1 MTEGTLMIGGSI
13 LEQNLIDTVRA
24 LRLELHALA
33 ERSGEEART
42 RARLMSFVKEH
53 TSLRITDEG
62 LWFCALHEEEDA
74 GETIAFRAD
83 MDALPLGDGAAHLCG
98 HDGHSAVLAGLA
110 LALEGRTLGK
120 NVVLLFQ
127 HAEETGEGGREC
139 RRAVEKYHIRRI
151 YAFHNIPGYPEGAVL
166 LRRGVFACASRG
178 MVLTFT
184 GEPAHAAYP
193 EYGRNPG
200 FAAARLMSALPEL
213 ADPGLYQDLAMAT
226 LAGAEI
232 GARAFGSAA
241 GRAEVFLTLRA
252 SRENDLQ
259 NLLSRLEDAAR
270 TEATRDKT
278 EVSFSFR
285 DVFPA
290 TVNDPDALSRLKSAC
305 RSAGL
310 STLQLSEPF
319 RWSEDFG
326 HYGAAGAKAAMA
338 GIGAGENW
346 PQLHTAHYLFNDAI
360 LPSALA
366 LFSALAE
373 NG

>member
-1 MTEGTLMIGGSI
+1 MTEDSLLIGGSS
-13 LEQNLIDTVRA
+13 LEQNLIDTVRT

-33 ERSGEEART
+33 ERSGEETRT
-42 RARLMSFVKEH
+42 RARLMSFIKEH
-53 TSLRITDEG
+53 TSLRIADRG
-62 LWFCALHEEEDA
+62 RWFCALHKEPGA
-74 GETIAFRAD
+74 TETIAFRAD

-98 HDGHSAVLAGLA
+98 HDGHSAVLAGLG
-110 LALEGRTLGK
+110 LMLEGRTLGK

-139 RRAVEKYHIRRI
+139 RRAVEQYHIHRT

-178 MVLTFT
+178 MVLSFT
-184 GEPAHAAYP
+184 GESAHAAYP

-200 FAAARLMSALPEL
+200 FAAARLITALPEL
-213 ADPGLYQDLAMAT
+213 ADPGLYRGLAMAT

-232 GARAFGSAA
+232 GARTFGLAA

-252 SRENDLQ
+252 SRESDLQ
-259 NLLSRLEDAAR
+259 NLISRLEDAAR
-270 TEATRDKT
+270 AEAARDRA

-285 DVFPA
+285 AVLPA
-290 TVNDPDALSRLKSAC
+290 TVHDPDALSRLESAC

-319 RWSEDFG
+319 RWAEDFG
-326 HYGAAGAKAAMA
+326 YYGPAGAKAAMA
-338 GIGAGENW
+338 GIGAGEAR
-346 PQLHTAHYLFNDAI
+346 PQLHTAN
-360 LPSALA
+360 
-366 LFSALAE
+366 
-373 NG
+373 